1 MSKEQTTDLLKFL
14 KTFDKEVID
23 LVIWLRDFVWDF
35 CPKANELIYD
45 NYNALSLGWSVTD
58 KVGHNICSVVIY
70 RANQN
75 VHFGFYWGNE
85 LSDPDKILLGKGV
98 QYRYILVNDKN
109 KFPKA
114 YIENLINESN
124 TNSISKA
131 KNQKQIMQ
139 GETIL
144 KSISAKKRDLTK
156 TRKKPIKKQ

>member
-1 MSKEQTTDLLKFL
+1 MSKEQTTDLVKFL
-14 KTFDKEVID
+14 KTFDKEIRD
-23 LVIWLRDFVWDF
+23 LVMWLRDFAWDL

-85 LSDPDKILLGKGV
+85 LSDPDKILLGDGK
-98 QYRYILVNDKN
+98 QYRYILVTDKK

-114 YIENLINESN
+114 YIKKLVNEAYVN
-124 TNSISKA
+124 AFTKV
-131 KNQKQIMQ
+131 KDQKQIIHGQ
-139 GETIL
+139 TIL
-144 KSISAKKRDLTK
+144 KSISEKKRDR
-156 TRKKPIKKQ
+156 TRPKKVSR